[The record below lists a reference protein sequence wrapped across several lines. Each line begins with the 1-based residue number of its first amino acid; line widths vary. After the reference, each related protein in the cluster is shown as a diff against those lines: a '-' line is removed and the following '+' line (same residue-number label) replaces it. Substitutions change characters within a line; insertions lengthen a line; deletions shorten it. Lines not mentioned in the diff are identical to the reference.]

1 MRVISCIFDTI
12 SVEKKKELGKDATVN
27 TDMKILDIKPASFE
41 MFNNNSLSVNFQ
53 FKINYKPDYA
63 NLLFEG
69 KLIILMDE
77 NEDKFMESV
86 LDNWKKKIV
95 IEDFQIPLL
104 QIIFS
109 KCCVKALLLEEFVNL
124 PTHIQTVPKISK
136 DKENKFKDK
145 EKNSKE

>member
-53 FKINYKPDYA
+53 FKINYKPNYA
-63 NLLFEG
+63 NIFFEG

-77 NEDKFMESV
+77 NEDKFMESI

-95 IEDFQIPLL
+95 IDDFQIPLL

-109 KCCVKALLLEEFVNL
+109 KCCIKALLLEEFVNL

-136 DKENKFKDK
+136 DNKKENNLK
-145 EKNSKE
+145 E

>member
-104 QIIFS
+104 QM
-109 KCCVKALLLEEFVNL
+109 
-124 PTHIQTVPKISK
+124 P
-136 DKENKFKDK
+136 
-145 EKNSKE
+145 